1 MSNDAAEQV
10 HHQFLDALDSGM
22 VRRRSNLGLAD
33 VGLAPDRAAAL
44 FRSQALS
51 RQLDRLSRKL
61 QARGEG
67 FYTIGSSGHEGNAVL
82 AEVLRTDDM
91 AFLHYRD
98 AAFQIHRAHRVPGE
112 NPAWDMLLSFVAS
125 ADDPIS
131 GGRHKVLGSKQLF
144 IPPQTSTI
152 ASHLPKAVGTAFS
165 IGIARKMGFD
175 DTVLAKDGVV
185 LCSFGD
191 ASANHSTALGAIN
204 TACWAAF
211 QGTPMPIIF
220 LCEDNG
226 IGISTRTPPGW
237 IEANFSTRAGL
248 HYVACD
254 GSDLIDTMRAGREA
268 ESIARKQRKPVFL
281 HMKTVRLYGHAGND
295 VQLAYRSKDEVRAE
309 EERDPLLASAALL
322 IEEGVMSAAEV
333 RGEYDAIEAALE
345 QQVELA
351 IARPKLR
358 DAHEV
363 MASIVPP
370 GRAFSDT
377 PTLASSR
384 RRPGSMSAV
393 DQAGERMGPGLRRG
407 DGLVSSVPI
416 RARAAV
422 FADDAAAMEKPQ
434 HMAKLLSW
442 ALADVLLQ
450 YPGAIVCGEDVGPK
464 GGVYAVTQKLHQRFG
479 PARVINTLLD
489 EQAILGLAIGAA
501 HNGLLPLPEIQF
513 LAYVHNAED
522 QIRGEAATLPFFSD
536 GQFTNPMVVR
546 IAGLPYQKGFG
557 GHFHNDNSL
566 AVFRDIPGVVL
577 AVPSNGRDAVA
588 MLRECVRLAHE
599 EQRVVIFVEPIALY
613 MTRDLH
619 EPGDGLW
626 ASIYQPPGE
635 GAIGFGEIGVTGAG
649 TDLAIVTYGNGF
661 YLSLQ
666 AQKLLAQQ
674 GVAVRV
680 IDLRWLGLV
689 NDDAVIAAVAP
700 CKCALVV
707 DECRI
712 TGSQSEALIALLAER
727 LPGKAAARIA
737 ALDSFIP
744 LGRAATH
751 TLPSRDG
758 IVAKV
763 LEMVGRHNC
772 PDMGGIANP

>member
-1 MSNDAAEQV
+1 MSLDAAEHV
-10 HHQFLDALDSGM
+10 HLQFLAALDGGT
-22 VRRRSNLGLAD
+22 VRRRSNLGLND

-112 NPAWDMLLSFVAS
+112 NPAWDMLLSFTAS
-125 ADDPIS
+125 AEDPIS
-131 GGRHKVLGSKQLF
+131 GGRHKVLGSKRLF

-175 DTVLAKDGVV
+175 GAVLARDGVV

-254 GSDLIDTMRAGREA
+254 GTDLVDAMRAAREA
-268 ESIARKQRKPVFL
+268 EGVARRQRKPVFL

-295 VQLAYRSKDEVRAE
+295 MQLSYRSKDEVRAE

-322 IEEGVMSAAEV
+322 IEEGVMTAAEV
-333 RGEYDAIEAALE
+333 RAEYDLIEAALGR
-345 QQVELA
+345 QVELA
-351 IARPKLR
+351 IARPKLA
-358 DAHEV
+358 DAAAV
-363 MASIVPP
+363 MASIMPSKRL
-370 GRAFSDT
+370 GAERA
-377 PTLASSR
+377 LASVEAR
-384 RRPGSMSAV
+384 GS
-393 DQAGERMGPGLRRG
+393 L
-407 DGLVSSVPI
+407 
-416 RARAAV
+416 
-422 FADDAAAMEKPQ
+422 FADDAGAMDKPQ
-434 HMAKLLSW
+434 HMAKLISW
-442 ALADVLLQ
+442 ALADLLLQ
-450 YPGAIVCGEDVGPK
+450 YPNAMVCGEDVGPK
-464 GGVYAVTQKLHQRFG
+464 GGVYAATQKLHARFG
-479 PARVINTLLD
+479 SARVINTLLD

-522 QIRGEAATLPFFSD
+522 QIRGEAATLSFFSD
-536 GQFTNPMVVR
+536 GQFTNPMVIR

-599 EQRVVIFVEPIALY
+599 EGRVVVFVEPIALY

-619 EPGDGLW
+619 ETGDGLW
-626 ASIYQPPGE
+626 SSVYQPPGE
-635 GAIGFGEIGVTGAG
+635 GAIGFGEIGLAGEG

-661 YLSLQ
+661 HLSLQ
-666 AQKLLAQQ
+666 AQKLLARQ

-680 IDLRWLGLV
+680 IDLRWLAPV

-700 CKCALVV
+700 CNRVLVV

-712 TGSQSEALIALLAER
+712 TGGQNEALMALLAER
-727 LPGKAAARIA
+727 APGKAIARLAAA
-737 ALDSFIP
+737 DSFIP
-744 LGRAATH
+744 LARAATH

-763 LEMVGRHNC
+763 LEM
-772 PDMGGIANP
+772 MGE